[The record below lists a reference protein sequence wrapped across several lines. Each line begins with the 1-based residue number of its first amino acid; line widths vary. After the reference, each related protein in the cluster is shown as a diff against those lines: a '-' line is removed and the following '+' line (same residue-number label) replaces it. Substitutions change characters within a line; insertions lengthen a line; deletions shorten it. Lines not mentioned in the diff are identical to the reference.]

1 MFRVTATDID
11 DEAILSQLERNLAR
25 NSHLI
30 PSSTGV
36 TVAALDFS
44 RDTTLIQQ
52 EPFDLVLA
60 GDVIYD
66 DDITSS
72 FVSFIGQ
79 LASRAGLQKRTM
91 SVVIATEKRYVF
103 TLAELDTVAPA
114 FDFFMNQLDQ
124 LMMQQ
129 TRDQGKRMDLEFQN
143 IDFPQ
148 YFCYERSKEMVLL
161 KLTF

>member
-1 MFRVTATDID
+1 V
-11 DEAILSQLERNLAR
+11 AR

-30 PSSTGV
+30 PPSTGI

-44 RDTTLIQQ
+44 RHTTIIQK

-79 LASRAGLQKRTM
+79 LASSMAGIQNSTV

>member
-11 DEAILSQLERNLAR
+11 DEAILSQLERNVAR

-30 PSSTGV
+30 PPAGGV

-44 RDTTLIQQ
+44 HDTTIIHK

-79 LASRAGLQKRTM
+79 LASMASLRKRTM
-91 SVVIATEKRYVF
+91 SIVIATEKRYVF

-124 LMMQQ
+124 LMQQQ
-129 TRDQGKRMDLEFQN
+129 TRDQGKRMDLEFQI